1 MSTTH
6 RARAYAKVNLALAVG
21 PPVTGQGPKAGWHR
35 IASWMHAIDLSDDI
49 EAEPVAGD
57 AKRNAPEHFDLRWA
71 DDAPL
76 HAGEPLGWPVE
87 HDLIFKAIEALQQAT
102 GKALP
107 TRIRLRKRIPDGGGL
122 GGGSADA
129 AAALR
134 LTARA
139 HAISLTEQEFA
150 EIAAAI
156 GSDVAYFLDAES
168 GADAP
173 PRPAIVDGFGDRIK
187 RLGRCQADLLLILPP
202 FGCATGAVYKDYDE
216 HMRRDRRGFDRKGIE
231 EASATGAPETDLCM
245 NDLTHA
251 AIRVEPRL
259 AGIIERAEAV
269 AGADR
274 VRMSGSGS
282 TLFVLVEAN
291 GADAIERELTRVLK
305 GDGATI
311 IKTKL
316 V

>member
-1 MSTTH
+1 MNTTH

-35 IASWMHAIDLSDDI
+35 IASWMHAIDLHDDI
-49 EAEPVAGD
+49 AAEKTAGEVPVAD
-57 AKRNAPEHFDLRWA
+57 RFDLRWA

-76 HAGEPLGWPVE
+76 HAGEPLEWPIE
-87 HDLIFKAIEALQQAT
+87 QDLVFKAVEALQQAT
-102 GKALP
+102 GRPLP
-107 TRIRLRKRIPDGGGL
+107 TKINLRKRIPAGGGL
-122 GGGSADA
+122 GGGSANA
-129 AAALR
+129 AAALT
-134 LTARA
+134 LTERA
-139 HAISLTEQEFA
+139 HALGLTDRELA
-150 EIAAAI
+150 EIAATL
-156 GSDVAYFLDAES
+156 GSDVAYFLDPD
-168 GADAP
+168 ADDDSP
-173 PRPAIVDGFGDRIK
+173 PRPAIVEGFGDRIS
-187 RLGRCQADLLLILPP
+187 RLERCGGELLLILPP

-216 HMRRDRRGFDRKGIE
+216 HMRRDRRGFDRRGIE
-231 EASATGAPETDLCM
+231 EASAAGAPEADLCM

-282 TLFVLVEAN
+282 TLFVLVSAGEA
-291 GADAIERELTRVLK
+291 GTIEPELARVLQ

-311 IKTKL
+311 IRTRL
-316 V
+316 A

>member
-21 PPVTGQGPKAGWHR
+21 PPVTGHGPKAGWHR

-49 EAEPVAGD
+49 EAEQIAGD
-57 AKRNAPEHFDLRWA
+57 VPPADRFDLRWA

-76 HAGEPLGWPVE
+76 NAGEPLGWPIE
-87 HDLIFKAIEALQQAT
+87 KDLVFKAVQALEQAV
-102 GKALP
+102 GRALP
-107 TRIRLRKRIPDGGGL
+107 TKINLRKRIPGGGGL
-122 GGGSADA
+122 GGGSANA
-129 AAALR
+129 AAALT
-134 LTARA
+134 LTAKA
-139 HAISLTEQEFA
+139 HALSLTDRELA
-150 EIAAAI
+150 DIAATV

-168 GADAP
+168 GADSP
-173 PRPAIVDGFGDRIK
+173 PRPAIVEGFGDRIT
-187 RLGRCQADLLLILPP
+187 RLERCEAVLLLILPP

-216 HMRRDRRGFDRKGIE
+216 HMRRDKRGFDRKGIE
-231 EASATGAPETDLCM
+231 EASATGAPEADLCM

-282 TLFVLVEAN
+282 TLFVLVSASEA
-291 GADAIERELTRVLK
+291 GTIEQELARVLH

-311 IKTKL
+311 IRTRL

>member
-6 RARAYAKVNLALAVG
+6 RARAFAKVNLALAVG

-35 IASWMHAIDLSDDI
+35 IASWMHAIDLSDNI
-49 EAEPVAGD
+49 EAERVAD
-57 AKRNAPEHFDLRWA
+57 DVKSSAPEHFDLRWA

-76 HAGEPLGWPVE
+76 NAGEPLGWPVE
-87 HDLIFKAIEALQQAT
+87 QDLVFKAVGALEQAV

-107 TRIRLRKRIPDGGGL
+107 TKIRLRKRIPGGGGL

-139 HAISLTEQEFA
+139 HAISLTEQELA
-150 EIAAAI
+150 EIAANI
-156 GSDVAYFLDAES
+156 GSDVAYFLDPDS
-168 GADAP
+168 GADSP
-173 PRPAIVDGFGDRIK
+173 PRPAIVEGFGDRIT
-187 RLGRCQADLLLILPP
+187 RLERCEAELLLILPP
-202 FGCATGAVYKDYDE
+202 FGCATGAVYRDYDE

-231 EASATGAPETDLCM
+231 EASAAGAPEADLCM

-274 VRMSGSGS
+274 VCMSGSGS
-282 TLFVLVEAN
+282 TLFVLIGQDRAR
-291 GADAIERELTRVLK
+291 AIEPELARVLLA
-305 GDGATI
+305 DGATI
-311 IKTKL
+311 IRTRL